1 MVGYNKSDQA
11 RRLRQTVELKV
22 SPITTFVGVI
32 NPFLPPI
39 SPYSSRSCWCHQL
52 ARAYVQHLLLS
63 VCLSC
68 RSVCFSV
75 PWPPCLLSSPPT
87 LTSPSPSLLSAA
99 VHVNMLR
106 PPDMFVRGF
115 GDEHYCVVSEEHLAG
130 VKGYSIRIP
139 PELCAEFLPS
149 DKSTQ
154 QVTGRGRGGMRERG
168 GRLTQ
173 SCLRGMG
180 LRRMAVYLLVFM
192 ALLLFCLILF
202 GSVGVHFCLTPDTCN
217 FIYDCH
223 RLKKKPLCPT
233 LMSLSTGS
241 FLDHIPIK

>member
-1 MVGYNKSDQA
+1 MVGYNKSDRA
-11 RRLRQTVELKV
+11 RRPRQTVELKV

-52 ARAYVQHLLLS
+52 AWAYVQHLLLP

-75 PWPPCLLSSPPT
+75 PRLPRLLSSPPT
-87 LTSPSPSLLSAA
+87 LMSPSPSLLSA
-99 VHVNMLR
+99 VLHVNMLR

-115 GDEHYCVVSEEHLAG
+115 GDEHYRVVSEEHLAG

-139 PELCAEFLPS
+139 PELCSEFLPS
-149 DKSTQ
+149 DKSRQ

-173 SCLRGMG
+173 SCLRRMG
-180 LRRMAVYLLVFM
+180 R
-192 ALLLFCLILF
+192 
-202 GSVGVHFCLTPDTCN
+202 
-217 FIYDCH
+217 FIKDG
-223 RLKKKPLCPT
+223 PP
-233 LMSLSTGS
+233 
-241 FLDHIPIK
+241 